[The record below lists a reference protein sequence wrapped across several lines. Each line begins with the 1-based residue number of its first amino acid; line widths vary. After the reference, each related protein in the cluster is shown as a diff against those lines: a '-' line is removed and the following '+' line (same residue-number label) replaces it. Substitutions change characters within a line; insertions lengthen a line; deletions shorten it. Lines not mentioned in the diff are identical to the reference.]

1 MLSTLDDSGA
11 LPSLRA
17 ALEDLEAV
25 GGERA
30 GIEEM
35 MRRIKEDDNIMG
47 KVMAKTDNY
56 DGLFKTELAKYDK
69 AREAIATNVSS
80 QADILSRLR
89 ATHARFTQMYDVDA
103 WRAATDAHASSVR
116 AAVAHYRELSSGLEQ
131 GLTFYSG
138 FAEAVNRLAG
148 ECEGFVENRR
158 REKAQ
163 LEGVVARRA
172 EQAAAVAHHQAAAAA
187 AQQNAAADQ
196 AAAQRAMAE
205 AQASA
210 AAAQIRNMSMSAP
223 PPGPAPPPGIA
234 VGAPPSPHGYYSQ
247 PQPPRTATLQ
257 RRKGTPRHRRGTLQ
271 RRRGSLLLRIIRSRR
286 PESDL
291 HTVATGDLAT

>member
-1 MLSTLDDSGA
+1 
-11 LPSLRA
+11 
-17 ALEDLEAV
+17 
-25 GGERA
+25 
-30 GIEEM
+30 

-148 ECEGFVENRR
+148 ECEGVCRKQTQGEGATRGGGRQEGRTGGRR
-158 REKAQ
+158 RASPGCRDCRAAKRGCGPGCCA
-163 LEGVVARRA
+163 EGYGRGAGVCGGG
-172 EQAAAVAHHQAAAAA
+172 
-187 AQQNAAADQ
+187 ADQ
-196 AAAQRAMAE
+196 E
-205 AQASA
+205 HVD
-210 AAAQIRNMSMSAP
+210 
-223 PPGPAPPPGIA
+223 
-234 VGAPPSPHGYYSQ
+234 VGAPSRAGPAAGH
-247 PQPPRTATLQ
+247 
-257 RRKGTPRHRRGTLQ
+257 
-271 RRRGSLLLRIIRSRR
+271 RRRGSPIAARVLLAA
-286 PESDL
+286 
-291 HTVATGDLAT
+291 ATPRVRLPSSAARVPSAPQGYPPAPQGFLSSSPSSCDYPQPPPGVGPQYGGYR

>member
-1 MLSTLDDSGA
+1 
-11 LPSLRA
+11 
-17 ALEDLEAV
+17 
-25 GGERA
+25 
-30 GIEEM
+30 

-172 EQAAAVAHHQAAAAA
+172 EQAAAVAHHQAAATA

-196 AAAQRAMAE
+196 AAAQKGYGRGAGVRGGSADQEHVDVCAPSRAGPAAGHRRRGSPIAARVLLAAATPRVRLPSSAARVPLGTAGVPSSAAGVPSSCE
-205 AQASA
+205 LSA
-210 AAAQIRNMSMSAP
+210 AAA
-223 PPGPAPPPGIA
+223 
-234 VGAPPSPHGYYSQ
+234 
-247 PQPPRTATLQ
+247 
-257 RRKGTPRHRRGTLQ
+257 
-271 RRRGSLLLRIIRSRR
+271 RSRTSIR
-286 PESDL
+286 WLP
-291 HTVATGDLAT
+291 VI